1 MTLRAILISA
11 SILISIFLLWDSCML
26 VDIAPAKN
34 DRLISWKKADV
45 DSINNIDSAKAIAK
59 TNFDVI
65 RQNFRNE
72 SKLAIRRIW
81 VLLVFLIIQFY
92 ILIKWRSEPTT

>member
-1 MTLRAILISA
+1 
-11 SILISIFLLWDSCML
+11 ML